1 MDAILDNIKDL
12 VLEAVIK
19 GTKKS
24 DQPALLDRCT
34 PGITKAFEDGK
45 LLLKN
50 VPKIE
55 REFLSTRNNFFLA
68 TNADTSTEKIKTEI
82 KKILVKGIEKRSEL
96 TDTETTELTNKLE
109 NNFDKM
115 IKEDPLK
122 ITPKENDGKKGQ
134 KRTGNLH
141 KVSFTNFKTI
151 ISGKNFYPAQLLLD
165 GIAAYNKGN
174 KDSFIQINKEYPFCA
189 KQHIKKLGEIAFKIR
204 KKEKDIKTRFILDK
218 VAYKY
223 KLEIKLK
230 DKEWQLATENKDQ
243 MKNYIKDLNIA
254 NDIPYIPFNKPIKE

>member
-1 MDAILDNIKDL
+1 MDAILNNMKTI

-24 DQPALLDRCT
+24 DQQALLDRCT
-34 PGITKAFEDGK
+34 PGIEKAFEEGK

-122 ITPKENDGKKGQ
+122 INPKENDGKKGQ

-141 KVSFTNFKTI
+141 KVSFTNFKTT
-151 ISGKNFYPAQLLLD
+151 ISGKTYYPSQLLLD
-165 GIAAYNKGN
+165 GIAAYNKGK

-189 KQHIKKLGEIAFKIR
+189 KQHIKKLGEISYKLR
-204 KKEKDIKTRFILDK
+204 KKEKDVKTRFILDK
-218 VAYKY
+218 VAFRY
-223 KLEIKLK
+223 KLELK
-230 DKEWQLATENKDQ
+230 QKGSEWQLATENKEL
-243 MKNYIKDLNIA
+243 MKNFIKDLNTA
-254 NDIPYIPFNKPIKE
+254 NDIPYIPYTKPN